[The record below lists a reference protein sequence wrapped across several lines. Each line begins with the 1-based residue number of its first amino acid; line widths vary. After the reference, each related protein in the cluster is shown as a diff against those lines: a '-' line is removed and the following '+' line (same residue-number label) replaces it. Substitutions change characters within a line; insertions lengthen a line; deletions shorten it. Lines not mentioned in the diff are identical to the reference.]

1 MTEKL
6 VFEFVT
12 LFVVLEPFGM
22 LAVFLA
28 VTADLESG
36 ERRKAA
42 VLAILY
48 AFGILVFFIAVGE
61 LLLIQMGIPLLAF
74 QVAGG
79 VLLLL
84 YGIEMSLG
92 AHAPGTGPKA
102 APLKETRNSI
112 HALAVYPLAI
122 PGIAGPGA
130 MLTVVLLT
138 DNRDYSLADQL
149 VTTAVLGATLAL
161 FLVILLAAS
170 PIMRVIGQGG
180 ANVLRRVMGVILT
193 AIAVKLVL
201 TALQEWLGL
210 PPL

>member
-28 VTADLESG
+28 VTAGLEAG
-36 ERRKAA
+36 QRRKAA
-42 VLAILY
+42 ALAILY
-48 AFGILVFFIAVGE
+48 AFAVLVFFVVVGE
-61 LLLIQMGIPLLAF
+61 LLLIQMGIPLRAF

-79 VLLLL
+79 LLLLL

-92 AHAPGTGPKA
+92 AHAPGTGPSA
-102 APLKETRNSI
+102 ASHTDSSSSINS
-112 HALAVYPLAI
+112 LAVYPLAI
-122 PGIAGPGA
+122 PSIAGPGA

-138 DNRDYSLADQL
+138 DNREHAVIDQL
-149 VTTAVLGATLAL
+149 ITTAVLGSTL
-161 FLVILLAAS
+161 FLFLLILLAAS

-180 ANVLRRVMGVILT
+180 ANVLRRVMGVILS
-193 AIAVKLVL
+193 AIAANMILG
-201 TALQEWLGL
+201 AFQEWLGL